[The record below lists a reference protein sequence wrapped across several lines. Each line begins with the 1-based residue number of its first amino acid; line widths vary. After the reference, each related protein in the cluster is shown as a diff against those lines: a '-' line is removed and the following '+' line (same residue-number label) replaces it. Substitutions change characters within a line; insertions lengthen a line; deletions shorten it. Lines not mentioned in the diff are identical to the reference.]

1 MVIPAHQTSAEET
14 PQRNQGVPLRGS
26 RLNELPE
33 EPRKEIMDSKTLVAL
48 TVVAVLLAGC
58 SKHSPQKTEANPP
71 PGPSTGRTA
80 ENAVAPAAAQRGVKT
95 EIRKVNFYLTDQAAA
110 DLEAVSG
117 ELWPTGKNEMPNFD
131 DKTSFELRVANGRI
145 SITPKALASI
155 LNTYVFARSD
165 APLKDLSVAIAQDQ
179 LRIKGKLHGKGDIP
193 FETAGSLSVSDHG
206 RIRLNTEKM
215 KALHVPVKGVLGLF
229 GIDLANV
236 INTRK
241 TPGIDT
247 DKNDLLMDL
256 ETLLPPPHIRGKL
269 TGVKLE
275 SNAIVT
281 YFGDGKTPDSAKDE
295 PKSYMTFEGNPIQFG
310 KLTMESADLVVYD
323 MDPGRTLE
331 WSPDHYR
338 DQLVAGYS
346 KITPA
351 FGLRAYVKDY
361 SQLARGPESRS
372 SAAPP
377 DPAASRTP

>member
-1 MVIPAHQTSAEET
+1 L
-14 PQRNQGVPLRGS
+14 NQ
-26 RLNELPE
+26 LPE
-33 EPRKEIMDSKTLVAL
+33 EPSKEIMDSKTLIAL
-48 TVVAVLLAGC
+48 AFLAVVPAGC
-58 SKHSPQKTEANPP
+58 SKPSPQKTEANPP
-71 PGPSTGRTA
+71 PGPSAGRAA
-80 ENAVAPAAAQRGVKT
+80 ENAAAPAAPASAERGVKT
-95 EIRKVNFYLTDQAAA
+95 EIRKVDFYLTDQAAV
-110 DLEAVSG
+110 DLEAASG

-131 DKTSFELRVANGRI
+131 DKTSFELRVANGKI
-145 SITPKALASI
+145 SIAPKALASI

-338 DQLVAGYS
+338 DQIVAGYS